1 MLRDFKE
8 TFKEVAQGVGPI
20 ALLILVVE
28 ATLLE
33 ASAASLLQFTVG
45 TLMLLLGIA
54 FFLLGVKVGLL
65 PMGEA
70 IGSDLPKRGSLLLIV
85 VIAFIF
91 GFLATVAEPDVRV
104 LTGLIETVSGGGI
117 APAPLILVI
126 ATGVGFFVAM
136 AMLRIIYGVPI
147 AYLFAAGYG
156 TVILLS
162 FFTPEDFLSISLDAG
177 AVTTGPITVPFILA
191 LGIGISSVLG
201 GRSQISDGFGLI
213 GLASI
218 GPIIGV
224 MVVGVLSA

>member
-1 MLRDFKE
+1 MLRDFKA
-8 TFKEVAQGVGPI
+8 TFREVAQAIGPI

-33 ASAASLLQFTVG
+33 APVTSLVQFTVG
-45 TLMLLLGIA
+45 AAMVLFGIA
-54 FFLLGVKVGLL
+54 FFLLGVKIGLL

-70 IGSDLPKRGSLLLIV
+70 IGSDLPKSGSLLLIV
-85 VIAFIF
+85 AVAFIF

-104 LTGLIETVSGGGI
+104 LTNLIETVSGGGI
-117 APAPLILVI
+117 APTPLIIVI
-126 ATGVGFFVAM
+126 ATGVGFFVSM

-147 AYLFAAGYG
+147 AYLLAAGYG

-162 FFTPEDFLSISLDAG
+162 FFTSEDSLSIAFDAG

-201 GRSQISDGFGLI
+201 GRSQLSDGFGLI

-224 MVVGVLSA
+224 MVMGVLSG